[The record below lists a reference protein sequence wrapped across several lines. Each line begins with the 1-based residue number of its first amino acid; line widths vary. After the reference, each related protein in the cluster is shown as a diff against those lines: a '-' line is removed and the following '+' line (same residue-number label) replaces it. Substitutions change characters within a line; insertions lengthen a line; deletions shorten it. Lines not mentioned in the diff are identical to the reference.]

1 MSFPTA
7 LPRTLGSLIL
17 ASGLV
22 AACSQSSDHPAKATP
37 ATQAIPTKGAVP
49 TSKPMDAVAPA
60 APPCDPQALLGVLT
74 PRQKLAQLLMVG
86 VKDTAD
92 AKAAVADQQVGG
104 IFIGS
109 WTDMGI
115 LKDLPSLQAE
125 SGALP
130 LAVSVDE
137 EGGRVSRLKQQ
148 IGKQESPRVLAQT
161 KTADQVRAI
170 AKERGDQMHK
180 LGITI
185 DFAPDTDVTD
195 EPDDEVIGDR
205 SFGSTPDKVTEYAG
219 AYAQGLR
226 DGGLLPV
233 LKHFPGHGHGSGDS
247 HTGGVVT
254 PPLESLQNS
263 DLVPYRTLTTQ
274 GPVAV
279 MVGHLQVPGLTTGDD
294 PASLSKPAYDLLR
307 SGGYGGP
314 GFDGVVF
321 TDDLTGMAAI
331 SAHYGV
337 ADAAVK
343 AMEAGADIALWVT
356 TDGISDVLD
365 KLEAAVNSGA
375 LPQAQVDRSL
385 LRVAAMKGP
394 SPKCV
399 K

>member
-1 MSFPTA
+1 MS
-7 LPRTLGSLIL
+7 LPRTLGVL
-17 ASGLV
+17 ALVSGLV
-22 AACSQSSDHPAKATP
+22 VGCSHSSSHESAATSTGSSAKAAP
-37 ATQAIPTKGAVP
+37 S
-49 TSKPMDAVAPA
+49 SKPMDAPAPMT
-60 APPCDPQALLGVLT
+60 PPCDPQALLNTLT
-74 PRQKLAQLLMVG
+74 LRQKLAQLLMVG

-92 AKAAVADQQVGG
+92 AKAAVTDEQIGG

-109 WTDMGI
+109 WTDMSI
-115 LKDLPSLQAE
+115 LTDLPALQAA

-130 LAVSVDE
+130 LAVSTDE
-137 EGGRVSRLKQQ
+137 EGGRVSRLAKQ
-148 IGKQESPRVLAQT
+148 IGKQDSPRQLAAS
-161 KTADQVRAI
+161 KTPDEVRGI
-170 AKERGDQMHK
+170 AKGRGEAMRK
-180 LGITI
+180 LGITV
-185 DFAPDTDVTD
+185 DFAPDADVTD

-205 SFGSTPDKVTEYAG
+205 SFGSDPAKVAEYAG

-226 DGGLLPV
+226 DANVLPV

-254 PPLESLQNS
+254 PPLASLMTD

-274 GPVAV
+274 APVAV
-279 MVGHLQVPGLTTGDD
+279 MVGHLQVPGLTQGDD

-307 SGGYGGP
+307 DGGYGGP
-314 GFDGVVF
+314 PFDGVVF

-365 KLEAAVNSGA
+365 KLEAAVKSGA
-375 LPQAQVDRSL
+375 LSPQQVDKSF

>member
-1 MSFPTA
+1 MS
-7 LPRTLGSLIL
+7 LPRSLGVL
-17 ASGLV
+17 ALVSGLV
-22 AACSQSSDHPAKATP
+22 VGCSHSSGPDHAATP
-37 ATQAIPTKGAVP
+37 TGSSATAAPS
-49 TSKPMDAVAPA
+49 SKPMDAPAPT
-60 APPCDPQALLGVLT
+60 APPCDPQALLHTLT
-74 PRQKLAQLLMVG
+74 LRQKLAQLLMVG

-92 AKAAVADQQVGG
+92 AKAAVTDEQIGG

-109 WTDMGI
+109 WTDMSI
-115 LKDLPSLQAE
+115 LQDLPALQAA

-130 LAVSVDE
+130 LAVSTDE
-137 EGGRVSRLKQQ
+137 EGGRVSRLAKQ
-148 IGKQESPRVLAQT
+148 IGKQDSPRQLAAT
-161 KTADQVRAI
+161 KTPAEVHDI
-170 AKERGDQMHK
+170 AKDRGEKMRN

-185 DFAPDTDVTD
+185 DFAPDADVTD

-205 SFGSTPDKVTEYAG
+205 SFGSTPEKVAEYAG

-226 DGGLLPV
+226 DANVLPV

-254 PPLESLQNS
+254 PPLDKLMTD

-274 GPVAV
+274 RPVAV
-279 MVGHLQVPGLTTGDD
+279 MVGHLQVPGLTQGDD

-307 SGGYGGP
+307 DGGYGGP

-356 TDGISDVLD
+356 TDGISEVLD
-365 KLEAAVNSGA
+365 KLEAAVHTGGLS
-375 LPQAQVDRSL
+375 PQQVDRSF

>member
-1 MSFPTA
+1 
-7 LPRTLGSLIL
+7 
-17 ASGLV
+17 
-22 AACSQSSDHPAKATP
+22 
-37 ATQAIPTKGAVP
+37 
-49 TSKPMDAVAPA
+49 MDAPAPT
-60 APPCDPQALLGVLT
+60 APPCDPHALLNVLT
-74 PRQKLAQLLMVG
+74 LRQKLAQLLMVG
-86 VKDTAD
+86 VKDIAD
-92 AKAAVADQQVGG
+92 AKAAVADEQVGG

-109 WTDMGI
+109 WTDLSI
-115 LKDLPSLQAE
+115 LQDLPSLQAA

-130 LAVSVDE
+130 LAVSTDE
-137 EGGRVSRLKQQ
+137 EGGRVSRLAKQ
-148 IGKQESPRVLAQT
+148 IGKQDSPRVLART
-161 KTADQVRAI
+161 KTPEQVLDI
-170 AKERGDQMHK
+170 AKQRGEQMRK
-180 LGITI
+180 LGITV

-195 EPDDEVIGDR
+195 EPGDEVIGDR
-205 SFGSTPDKVTEYAG
+205 SFGSTPDTVTRYAG

-226 DGGLLPV
+226 DAGVLPV

-254 PPLESLQNS
+254 PPLASLMND

-279 MVGHLQVPGLTTGDD
+279 MVGHLQVPGLTVGDD
-294 PASLSKPAYDLLR
+294 PASLSNPAYDLLR
-307 SGGYGGP
+307 SGAYGGP

-337 ADAAVK
+337 ADAALR
-343 AMEAGADIALWVT
+343 AIQAGADVALWVT

-365 KLEAAVNSGA
+365 KLENAVKSGD
-375 LPQAQVDRSL
+375 LSQARVDQSF